1 MGSTQGRAEVRA
13 PPGSMVSHPEARA
26 GGGAGRCEGE
36 AGRGAARST
45 AVVLGA
51 RPLLVRGAEPQELTP
66 LPHDVGATLRRLPQ
80 LPRPR
85 SARGSPAEHALPP
98 L

>member
-1 MGSTQGRAEVRA
+1 MGSTQGRSEVRP
-13 PPGSMVSHPEARA
+13 PPGSVVSHPEARA

-36 AGRGAARST
+36 AGRGAARSA
-45 AVVLGA
+45 AVVVGA
-51 RPLLVRGAEPQELTP
+51 RPVLVRGVEPQELTP

-80 LPRPR
+80 LPRPCP
-85 SARGSPAEHALPP
+85 ARGSPDEYALPP

>member
-1 MGSTQGRAEVRA
+1 MGPTQGRSEVRA
-13 PPGSMVSHPEARA
+13 APGSVVSHPEARA
-26 GGGAGRCEGE
+26 GRGAGRCEGK
-36 AGRGAARST
+36 AGRRAARSA

-51 RPLLVRGAEPQELTP
+51 RPLLVRGDEPQKLTP
-66 LPHDVGATLRRLPQ
+66 LPHDVGTTLRRLPQ

-85 SARGSPAEHALPP
+85 PARGSPDEHALPP